1 MPPPSDKLL
10 YFVGCTTSYRND
22 EIAKATAKILEKA
35 KISFSIVG
43 LEEKCCGVPLSS
55 AGFDRT
61 FESLARHN
69 TEVIEE
75 KKTKLVLTTCPSC
88 CRALRIDYPKL
99 LGKVKFRTMHV
110 SELLS
115 DLMND
120 GRLKFRHSGNAR
132 TVVTYH
138 DPCHLGLHIG
148 IYDQPRG
155 VLKGIPGIELVEM
168 DRIRERSYCCG
179 SGSGPLRA
187 AFPELAMSMSEERV
201 KEAKATGAE
210 ILVTSCPD
218 CLFNL
223 EQASKRIKSG
233 LTVMDLC
240 VLVASRLA

>member
-1 MPPPSDKLL
+1 MPPPRDELL

-22 EIAKATAKILEKA
+22 EIAKATVQILEKA
-35 KISFSIVG
+35 KISFSILG
-43 LEEKCCGVPLSS
+43 LEEKCCGVPLAS
-55 AGFDRT
+55 AGFDGT

-69 TEVIEE
+69 TRVIERRR
-75 KKTKLVLTTCPSC
+75 TNLALTTCPSC
-88 CRALRIDYPKL
+88 CRALRIDYPRL
-99 LGKVKFRTMHV
+99 LGKVNFRTIHI
-110 SELLS
+110 SELLL

-120 GRLKFRHSGNAR
+120 GRLKFIHPGNNR
-132 TVVTYH
+132 ITVTYH
-138 DPCHLGLHIG
+138 DPCHLGLHMG
-148 IYDQPRG
+148 IYDQPRR

-168 DRIRERSYCCG
+168 DRIKERSYCCG
-179 SGSGPLRA
+179 SGGGPLRA

-223 EQASKRIKSG
+223 EQASKRSRSG

-240 VLVASRLA
+240 VMIASRLA